1 MFRNFRNHK
10 IEAYATINAV
20 KKPTAR
26 IPKSLVCKYGITL
39 IKSNVHARNIRG
51 TAIIKVKSAAAFLD
65 MPSSRLPAIVLPLLE
80 NPGQRKT
87 LEKSDFQCLSGCNP
101 VDISDC
107 KFFPFLFCENHKDT
121 AKYKANDNCIRAEK
135 LVLYEIMEY
144 KSHKTGRKH

>member
-80 NPGQRKT
+80 NPGQRERHWKNPIF
-87 LEKSDFQCLSGCNP
+87 SACLDVIRSTSVTVN
-101 VDISDC
+101 
-107 KFFPFLFCENHKDT
+107 FFLFFS
-121 AKYKANDNCIRAEK
+121 AKI
-135 LVLYEIMEY
+135 I
-144 KSHKTGRKH
+144 KTPPSTRPMITV